1 MEYTITKTKKEE
13 IIQQPIRVLFK
24 SWKNLVHSYGL
35 VAGFQI
41 IHLYLNYGP
50 DGRIKKN
57 AIKIYTEEQPY
68 YNPNWKKNLMYS
80 QEYNEILENLEKYTE
95 QEIDIIYSITYPY
108 NIDVTQ
114 LNKSIP
120 KIVFYTSEFAKI
132 NPDYFGFTKPD
143 NLQAD
148 QYNNYIRLFLKQ
160 FDGTN
165 KDESGDIF
173 APIYFHCPS
182 IWSSMGMKEF
192 LDSDSEPR
200 RNKIITHGVDTS
212 LFYPKKTK
220 RNAIRKMYS
229 VKDTDI
235 LLFSSGSM
243 TKNKGIMLILEAL
256 YTLVNDGETK
266 YKLML
271 KGTGELYDSKMF
283 LEIYFKELIDSGKF
297 TQEGLDNLLNYIIF
311 TERTVS
317 FETLNDLYNACDILI
332 APYHSEGFSLS
343 PLEALATGTSVIV
356 PKTGSTKE
364 YIDDIFN
371 AGGQNLINYVESY
384 VEKDSVGLCQNV
396 IKLDDLVNTI
406 KNTVRPVTIDIL
418 STCEFIEREYSW
430 NKVSELLFDYIV
442 EILN

>member
-1 MEYTITKTKKEE
+1 MEYIITKKEDC
-13 IIQQPIRVLFK
+13 PIRILF
-24 SWKNLVHSYGL
+24 SGWTLIPHSYAI
-35 VAGFQI
+35 VNCFQI

-57 AIKIYTEEQPY
+57 AIKIYTEEKPY
-68 YNPNWKKNLMYS
+68 YNLNWKKNLTYS
-80 QEYNEILENLEKYTE
+80 QEYNEILENLEVYTG
-95 QEIDIIYSITYPY
+95 QEVDIMYSITYPY

-114 LNKSIP
+114 QNKGIP

-132 NPDYFGFTKPD
+132 DSNYFGFTKPD
-143 NLQAD
+143 NLPSD
-148 QYNNYIRLFLKQ
+148 QYNNYIKLFLKQ

-165 KDESGDIF
+165 KDESGNIF

-192 LDSDSEPR
+192 LDTNSEPR
-200 RNKIITHGVDTS
+200 RNRVITHGVDTS
-212 LFYPKKTK
+212 LFYLKKSK

-256 YTLVNDGETK
+256 YTLVNEGETK

-271 KGTGELYDSKMF
+271 KGTGELYNSKMF
-283 LEIYFKELIDSGKF
+283 LEIYFKELIESGKF

-317 FETLNDLYNACDILI
+317 FDTLNDLYNASDILI
-332 APYHSEGFSLS
+332 APYHAEGFSLS

-371 AGGQNLINYVESY
+371 AGGQNLINYIESH

-396 IKLDDLVNTI
+396 IKLDDLIRTI
-406 KNTVRPVTIDIL
+406 KNTTRPTTMNIL
-418 STCEFIEREYSW
+418 STCDFIDKEYSW
-430 NKVSELLFDYIV
+430 NKVSELLFDYIE
-442 EILN
+442 EIVKLH